1 MIGRRRRVI
10 SSGMTCG
17 PVEGCVARRVSRP
30 HLEWKELDDPL
41 TTILLLLRTTVNICL
56 WLYTSLPHL
65 HLPACLGN

>member
-17 PVEGCVARRVSRP
+17 PVEGCEARRVSRP

-56 WLYTSLPHL
+56 
-65 HLPACLGN
+65 